1 MDILECKEIT
11 IQSEVLELHGHLCLC
26 GDRATQVHYKTIG
39 SVKNF
44 GTSNLSA
51 LCQHCYEYYNTKRP
65 DIKVWKDPHP
75 KQKRWVSYTEYIESG
90 KWQDKR
96 SEVLAR
102 DNSRCVCGNPA
113 TDVHH
118 KTYANFGDEPISDL
132 IALCRDCHTA
142 ITKETTM
149 YNVNNLDTN
158 LRDKLDTNQYNLAT
172 TRTQTGSRRVRGSA
186 GSGKSLALAGRA
198 AKLISEGKQ
207 ILVCNFNI
215 ALLNYLE
222 ELVGQFIDPLG
233 SQITFLHFHDWCKFV
248 CQETGHMETYLEE
261 RASYDRH
268 YKINEWFDFRMAELV
283 SEIYESSNTLNLPK
297 YDAILVDEGHDF
309 HVHWWTLLRKALV
322 SGGEALFV
330 CDKTQ
335 DLYRTA
341 KNWTEE
347 SMLGLGCGF
356 TGPWMELQY
365 NYRLPTGIIPI
376 LEDFVEEYLEHYD
389 IEANVSFLQ
398 QSTSQG
404 ELLDLDKY
412 RWVQVNQGAS
422 VKDVCIKEI
431 ALLYNDPDISTVC
444 FLSGK
449 AIGERVFQECKRK
462 RMDIFS
468 THYKDQRASRDAKL
482 RLRPGCADIVATTV
496 HSFKGW
502 EASHLVIHVDKIESL
517 WDCNVFYTALSR
529 LKKHNNGVALTVVSS
544 CRDLEAFGRKNF
556 PDFVPDGSNTMENE
570 YDDDIPF

>member
-1 MDILECKEIT
+1 MRWGLYQEDNLDT
-11 IQSEVLELHGHLCLC
+11 VEVLELHGYLCLC
-26 GDRATQVHYKTIG
+26 GDKATQVHCKTIG

-44 GTSNLSA
+44 GISNLSA
-51 LCQHCYEYYNTKRP
+51 LCQHCYDYYNKKRP
-65 DIKVWKDPHP
+65 DIKAWKDPYP
-75 KQKRWVSYTEYIESG
+75 KQRIWVIYTEYIESG

-102 DNSRCVCGNPA
+102 DNNRCVCGNPA

-118 KTYANFGDEPISDL
+118 KTYTNFGDEPISDL

-142 ITKETTM
+142 ITKEITM
-149 YNVNNLDTN
+149 YNFDDLDAN
-158 LRDKLDTNQYNLAT
+158 LRNQLDTNQYNLAT
-172 TRTQTGSRRVRGSA
+172 TRTQTGYRRVKGSA

-198 AKLISEGKQ
+198 AKLISEEKR

-215 ALLNYLE
+215 ALINYLE

-233 SQITFLHFHDWCKFV
+233 PQITFIHFHDWCKFV
-248 CQETGHMETYLEE
+248 CQETNHMKTYLEE
-261 RASYDRH
+261 RASYSRQ
-268 YKINEWFDFRMAELV
+268 YKMNEWFDFRMAELV

-309 HVHWWTLLRKALV
+309 HVNWWTLLRKALV
-322 SGGEALFV
+322 PEGEALFV

-356 TGPWMELQY
+356 TGPWMELHY
-365 NYRLPTGIIPI
+365 NYRLPTGFIPI
-376 LEDFVEEYLEHYD
+376 LEDFVEEYLEHYNID
-389 IEANVSFLQ
+389 ANVSFLQ
-398 QSTSQG
+398 QSPSLG
-404 ELLDLDKY
+404 ESLDTY
-412 RWVQVNQGAS
+412 RWVQVEQGTS
-422 VKDVCIKEI
+422 VEDVCIREI
-431 ALLYNDPDISTVC
+431 EFLDNDPDISTVC

-449 AIGERVFQECKRK
+449 AIGERVVQGCKRK
-462 RMDIFS
+462 GMKIFH
-468 THYKDQRASRDAKL
+468 THHKDRSMSRESKL
-482 RLRPGCADIVATTV
+482 NLRPGCDDIVATTV

-502 EASHLVIHVDKIESL
+502 EASHLVVHIDKIDSL

-529 LKKHNNGVALTVVSS
+529 LKRNDNGVALTVVSS
-544 CRDLEAFGRKNF
+544 CRDLEAFGRRNF
-556 PDFVPDGSNTMENE
+556 PDFILYDSNIMEDE
-570 YDDDIPF
+570 YEDDIPF